1 MSVLGRYLA
10 RHRARYAAGVVLL
23 LATNACA
30 LLIPWV
36 TKDVVDAL
44 GGAGRS
50 AATRETVA
58 FGALLVVVLAL
69 VQALVRTTSRLVM
82 LGAGQRVEAEI
93 RADLVDAFLRLEP
106 AFYQARRTGDLMS
119 RATNDLHSVATL
131 VGFGLLSLI
140 NTAIVYAGTLTV
152 MLRMDPWLTVVA
164 LAPYPLLV
172 AVARR
177 YNSRA
182 HAEALAVQEQLA
194 RLADKAQ
201 ENLSGMPVVRAYTLA
216 LREIAEFGR
225 LNEEHLARVLH
236 QTRTHGLFSPLL
248 AIMAGIGA
256 LSVLWVGGRA
266 VLEGRLSLGVLVAF
280 SGYVAYLAWPTM
292 ALGWVLAIVR
302 RGFTALGRVTEIL
315 DTTPGI
321 LDGPAVAPLS
331 APVRGAIEIRRLT
344 FRYAPD
350 RPPALRDVSL
360 RVPAGSAVAVVG
372 STGGGKTT
380 LAGLLPRLWDPPPD
394 TVFIDGREIHTIPL
408 RDLRAA
414 IGFVPQ
420 ETFLFSRS
428 LRENV
433 AFGAPDSG
441 VEAAADVAGLA
452 PDVERLPGGW
462 DTIVG
467 ERGLTLSGGQR
478 QRATLARALLRNP
491 PILVLDDA
499 FAAVDAETE
508 AAILARLLERI
519 RRRTTLVIT
528 HRLRVASLLDR
539 IVVLDDGELVEDG
552 AHAELLAR
560 GGLYA
565 RLWRRQQLE
574 STIEAAR

>member
-1 MSVLGRYLA
+1 
-10 RHRARYAAGVVLL
+10 
-23 LATNACA
+23 
-30 LLIPWV
+30 
-36 TKDVVDAL
+36 
-44 GGAGRS
+44 
-50 AATRETVA
+50 
-58 FGALLVVVLAL
+58 
-69 VQALVRTTSRLVM
+69 
-82 LGAGQRVEAEI
+82 
-93 RADLVDAFLRLEP
+93 
-106 AFYQARRTGDLMS
+106 
-119 RATNDLHSVATL
+119 
-131 VGFGLLSLI
+131 
-140 NTAIVYAGTLTV
+140 
-152 MLRMDPWLTVVA
+152 
-164 LAPYPLLV
+164 
-172 AVARR
+172 
-177 YNSRA
+177 
-182 HAEALAVQEQLA
+182 
-194 RLADKAQ
+194 
-201 ENLSGMPVVRAYTLA
+201 
-216 LREIAEFGR
+216 
-225 LNEEHLARVLH
+225 
-236 QTRTHGLFSPLL
+236 
-248 AIMAGIGA
+248 
-256 LSVLWVGGRA
+256 
-266 VLEGRLSLGVLVAF
+266 
-280 SGYVAYLAWPTM
+280 
-292 ALGWVLAIVR
+292 
-302 RGFTALGRVTEIL
+302 
-315 DTTPGI
+315 
-321 LDGPAVAPLS
+321 
-331 APVRGAIEIRRLT
+331 
-344 FRYAPD
+344 
-350 RPPALRDVSL
+350 VSL

-441 VEAAADVAGLA
+441 VEAAVDVAGLA
-452 PDVERLPGGW
+452 PDVERMPGGW